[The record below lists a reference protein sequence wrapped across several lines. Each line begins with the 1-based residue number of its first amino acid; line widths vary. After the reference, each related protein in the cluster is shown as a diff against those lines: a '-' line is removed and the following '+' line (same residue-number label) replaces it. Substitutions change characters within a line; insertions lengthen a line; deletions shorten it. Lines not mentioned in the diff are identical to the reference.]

1 LVSEPIE
8 LLQEVVEKFVPIPSQ
23 DIYRDYLTSVSN
35 FLKNTYQKHAM
46 ICNDN
51 SVTHDLNYILG
62 RVSDY
67 ENSIQTFSKSEIT
80 CTQCKFPFYVCS
92 KIKEEINCAAISNN
106 TMNNDEFQEM
116 KTDATKVVN
125 DCLEKFKL
133 YMGHKS
139 RCTNQNQAIEKIHEK
154 MVKKCADSN
163 GKDIVAMVI
172 ADYKMKFEPISA
184 RETTLDHYGKRGISW
199 HGFCVQFYLLEEREN
214 DESGN
219 ISKVPTLYTIY
230 IDQIISDGN
239 KQDSLSVMS
248 LLDAALGQIAQELP
262 FITSIIL
269 QSDNAKAYNNV
280 FMLCAIPL
288 LNAKYSSKNISIVEF
303 VHTETQDGKTILDA
317 HYARCNQHLRHFLS
331 EIKTN
336 KVVKINTPL
345 SLGIALSQHGGMK
358 NVAIQIVRTD
368 YIRSRSIEL
377 QFEEVSKGLK
387 LYFSRLNHAYF
398 YPLETTYC
406 DINNIV
412 YVKEIIDTMKFTV
425 GVQAFSNINQVVK
438 FHIDMTLE
446 NKHKLRPDNILTS
459 EFCSET
465 NNTADGIQTD
475 STRIPNLQQESELL
489 KGAVTALMDLDPAQC
504 TQDDESVENE
514 LSHTEEEE
522 YNTDDLS
529 AKSDDSYCSEDLSN
543 SDYLESDDDLD
554 EEFYNIERLLHK
566 RQLAVP
572 DQEIYHKDSFI
583 TKVHIEMLLPFGNIR
598 SSNDTL
604 KTKRQDKTVSTIIR
618 QDGRSRA
625 IRVANNSIQKGNV
638 RITSAYVDDPLL
650 LDSAA
655 FSCSDEAF

>member
-1 LVSEPIE
+1 MSESEDIIILPCLCRKQSPLHLWRTYQSRNIGTKVGRSTFYSIVCDLTVPSRNIAKSIDYVQALLVSEPIE

-248 LLDAALGQIAQELP
+248 LLDLHL
-262 FITSIIL
+262 
-269 QSDNAKAYNNV
+269 AKLHRS
-280 FMLCAIPL
+280 FLSSPL
-288 LNAKYSSKNISIVEF
+288 LFYKVIMLRLTTTYLCYVQFRSLMQSI
-303 VHTETQDGKTILDA
+303 HRKTSAL
-317 HYARCNQHLRHFLS
+317 
-331 EIKTN
+331 
-336 KVVKINTPL
+336 L
-345 SLGIALSQHGGMK
+345 SLY
-358 NVAIQIVRTD
+358 T
-368 YIRSRSIEL
+368 
-377 QFEEVSKGLK
+377 
-387 LYFSRLNHAYF
+387 
-398 YPLETTYC
+398 
-406 DINNIV
+406 
-412 YVKEIIDTMKFTV
+412 
-425 GVQAFSNINQVVK
+425 
-438 FHIDMTLE
+438 
-446 NKHKLRPDNILTS
+446 LRPRMAKPSWMLIMLDVINIFVIS
-459 EFCSET
+459 SQKSK
-465 NNTADGIQTD
+465 QT
-475 STRIPNLQQESELL
+475 
-489 KGAVTALMDLDPAQC
+489 
-504 TQDDESVENE
+504 
-514 LSHTEEEE
+514 
-522 YNTDDLS
+522 
-529 AKSDDSYCSEDLSN
+529 KS
-543 SDYLESDDDLD
+543 
-554 EEFYNIERLLHK
+554 
-566 RQLAVP
+566 
-572 DQEIYHKDSFI
+572 
-583 TKVHIEMLLPFGNIR
+583 
-598 SSNDTL
+598 
-604 KTKRQDKTVSTIIR
+604 
-618 QDGRSRA
+618 
-625 IRVANNSIQKGNV
+625 
-638 RITSAYVDDPLL
+638 
-650 LDSAA
+650 
-655 FSCSDEAF
+655 